1 MFSLNR
7 TMWEMC
13 ICHRYGYFSSFEA
26 GNCVRNSS
34 FKRMTH
40 TIWHLSNTRV
50 NGAPQQHK
58 GSRRRERVV
67 LSNGLRLVKL
77 GERVFTH
84 LVEDEVEV
92 HVTQHYKSSFKV

>member
-1 MFSLNR
+1 
-7 TMWEMC
+7 MWEMC
-13 ICHRYGYFSSFEA
+13 ICHRYGYFWSFEA

-34 FKRMTH
+34 FKRMKH
-40 TIWHLSNTRV
+40 SIWHLSNTRV
-50 NGAPQQHK
+50 HK

-67 LSNGLRLVKL
+67 FSNGLRLVKL